1 LRYSRLIIG
10 MAVLALIAS
19 LTLFDRPASAE
30 SNPVVLMFD
39 VAGNTKTPA
48 EKILGVISKTKIG
61 APLNSQAVQSDMQ
74 AIMEIGYF
82 ADVQVKSEKFLNGV
96 KLVFMVVENPIFKEV
111 RITGLTKL
119 KPEELQPMFTQKSG
133 EVFNTATFR
142 NDLTK
147 IKQYCRDK
155 KGLYI
160 NEKIKGGLTADGVI
174 NLELVELKVGK
185 IKIVGLEKTKEFV
198 VTRELSLK
206 EGDIFD
212 NNQVK
217 EDYFALTRLRLFETI
232 EPKVEMS
239 AIPDSLDLVFQVK
252 EAATGSFQIGASYSE
267 SSAEIGGLLV
277 FSEDNLMGLG
287 QSLSLDMNVTESGK
301 DISFSFYDPW
311 LDKKGTS
318 FRLTVYNSDTE
329 TTSTMNK
336 WKLNTDMKSGV
347 DGGAPNS
354 KYFYENLS
362 SDYPYDIDLIRT
374 GLQMSFG
381 RRLWKNT
388 TGRLK
393 LNFEKNQI
401 TDIYYDRDN
410 YDDDKDDKKDTKLD
424 NTAKYEV
431 AGGSKYGEEFWD
443 NSLGLELVRNRL
455 QYDGRFFVKG
465 GYQLTGS
472 YSVAG
477 RYLGGEFNY
486 QSTVLDGRWFRTLAP
501 NLVFGTRLQGAY
513 LSGSYPDYDAL
524 YLGGMNRLR
533 GWDDSRYGSVG
544 TKSLI
549 GSGYLLSNTE
559 LRYRLPA
566 NKSLE
571 FVLFYDAGQLN
582 GSDSEFKYD
591 YGVGLRYEIPFLGL
605 LRLDQA
611 WNSDSDKKIVISL
624 GELF

>member
-10 MAVLALIAS
+10 ITILILVFG
-19 LTLFDRPASAE
+19 LTFFDRPASAE
-30 SNPVVLMFD
+30 SVPTVLMFD

-48 EKILGVISKTKIG
+48 EKILGVITKTKIG
-61 APLNSQAVQSDMQ
+61 GLIDSQALQSDLQ
-74 AIMEIGYF
+74 AIMDIGYF

-96 KLVFMVVENPIFKEV
+96 KLVFIVVENPIFKGV
-111 RITGLTKL
+111 KITGLTKL
-119 KPEELQPMFTQKSG
+119 NPEDLQPMFSQKPG
-133 EVFNTATFR
+133 EVFNTVTFR

-147 IKQYCRDK
+147 LKKYCRDQ
-155 KGLYI
+155 KGLFI
-160 NEKIKGGLTADGVI
+160 DDKIKGGLTADGVV

-185 IKIVGLEKTKEFV
+185 IKIIGLEKTKEFV
-198 VTRELSLK
+198 VTRELSIK

-212 NNQVK
+212 YNQIK
-217 EDYFALTRLRLFETI
+217 EDYWNLARLKLF
-232 EPKVEMS
+232 
-239 AIPDSLDLVFQVK
+239 DSIDIRPEAGSTPNTLDLVIELK
-252 EAATGSFQIGASYSE
+252 EASTGSFQIGASYSE

-287 QSLSLDMNVTESGK
+287 QSVSMDLNVSEDSK

-318 FRLTVYNSDTE
+318 FRLSVYNSDTE
-329 TTSTMNK
+329 TTSTMSK
-336 WKLNTDMKSGV
+336 WNLLPKPGTGLNNTDPGSAY
-347 DGGAPNS
+347 DFSPT
-354 KYFYENLS
+354 
-362 SDYPYDIDLIRT
+362 YPYDIDLIRT

-381 RRLWKNT
+381 RKLWKNT

-393 LNFEKNQI
+393 VNLEKDQI
-401 TDIYYDRDN
+401 TDIYYNRND
-410 YDDDKDDKKDTKLD
+410 YDDDDDDGYDSNGD
-424 NTAKYEV
+424 NTAKYTV
-431 AGGSKYGEEFWD
+431 SDTSKYSNEFWD
-443 NSLGLELVRNRL
+443 NSLGIELVRNRL
-455 QYDGRFFVKG
+455 QNEGRFFTKG

-477 RYLGGEFNY
+477 HYLGGEFDY
-486 QSTVLDGRWFRTLAP
+486 TSTLLDGRWFKTIAP

-513 LSGSYPDYDAL
+513 LSGTYPDFDAL

-533 GWDDSRYGSVG
+533 GWADSRYRSDD
-544 TKSLI
+544 TQALI

-559 LRYRLPA
+559 LRYRLPS

-571 FVLFYDAGQLN
+571 FVAFYDAGQLSN
-582 GSDSEFKYD
+582 SDAKLKSD

-605 LRLDQA
+605 LRLDRA

>member
-1 LRYSRLIIG
+1 LLRYSRLIIG
-10 MAVLALIAS
+10 ITI
-19 LTLFDRPASAE
+19 LTLVVGLAVFNRPASAE

-48 EKILGVISKTKIG
+48 EKILGVITKTKIG
-61 APLNSQAVQSDMQ
+61 APIDSQAIQSDLQ
-74 AIMEIGYF
+74 AIMDIGYF

-96 KLVFMVVENPIFKEV
+96 KLVFIVIENPIFKEV
-111 RITGLTKL
+111 KISGLTKL
-119 KPEELQPMFTQKSG
+119 NPEDLKPMFSQKPG
-133 EVFNTATFR
+133 EVFNTVTFR

-147 IKQYCRDK
+147 LKKYCRDQ
-155 KGLYI
+155 KGLFI
-160 NEKIKGGLTADGVI
+160 DDKIKGGLTADGVI

-185 IKIVGLEKTKEFV
+185 IKIVGLEKTKDFV
-198 VTRELSLK
+198 VTRELSIK

-212 NNQVK
+212 YNQIK
-217 EDYFALTRLRLFETI
+217 EDYWTLARLKLF
-232 EPKVEMS
+232 
-239 AIPDSLDLVFQVK
+239 DSIDIRPEASTTPNALDLIIEVK
-252 EAATGSFQIGASYSE
+252 EASTGSFQIGASYSE

-287 QSLSLDMNVTESGK
+287 QSLSLDFNVSEDSK

-311 LDKKGTS
+311 IDKKGTS

-329 TTSTMNK
+329 TTSTMSK
-336 WKLNTDMKSGV
+336 WILTPHIDDTTSGTDYSFRT
-347 DGGAPNS
+347 N
-354 KYFYENLS
+354 
-362 SDYPYDIDLIRT
+362 YPYDIDLIRT

-381 RRLWKNT
+381 RKLWKST

-393 LNFEKNQI
+393 FNFEKNQI
-401 TDIYYDRDN
+401 TDIYYDRND
-410 YDDDKDDKKDTKLD
+410 YDDDNDSNGD
-424 NTAKYEV
+424 NSAKYTV
-431 AGGSKYGEEFWD
+431 DDASQYGDEFWD
-443 NSLGLELVRNRL
+443 NSIGIELVRNKL
-455 QYDGRFFVKG
+455 QNEGRFFTKG
-465 GYQLTGS
+465 GYQLSGS

-477 RYLGGEFNY
+477 NYIGGEFNY
-486 QSTVLDGRWFRTLAP
+486 QSSVLDGRWFRTIAP
-501 NLVFGTRLQGAY
+501 NLVFGTRLQGSY
-513 LSGSYPDYDAL
+513 LSGTYPDYDRL

-533 GWDDSRYGSVG
+533 GWNDSRYKNED
-544 TKSLI
+544 TKNLI

-559 LRYRLPA
+559 LRYRLPS

-571 FVLFYDAGQLN
+571 FVMFYDAGQLAD
-582 GSDSEFKYD
+582 SDSKLKSD